1 MPEQVRK
8 EYIYI
13 IIYIY
18 ICVCVQLSTYIYM
31 LQGLG
36 VNNGLVSR
44 DVKALG
50 VWLAAS
56 KFKDAGFTC

>member
-1 MPEQVRK
+1 MCVCT
-8 EYIYI
+8 
-13 IIYIY
+13 IIYI
-18 ICVCVQLSTYIYM
+18 YIYM